1 MILTV
6 KIDIEQSTENLMKV
20 LDALKAFE
28 VSSTTW
34 GEPKSEVKVDPSL
47 RTSRDGDPAAALSA
61 ALNSAT
67 VRRARDNG

>member
-34 GEPKSEVKVDPSL
+34 GEPKAEIKVDPPQV
-47 RTSRDGDPAAALSA
+47 TSRDGDPAAALSA
-61 ALNSAT
+61 ALNNAS
-67 VRRARDNG
+67 RRRGNNG